1 MLNLKLISKLSTL
14 TIFQLETTPFSMY
27 TIQLSQFLINEQIQL
42 KNHLYERAQNIL
54 RQAEAIENSNQSRII
69 NDVLKETLTAVDK
82 AYSENK

>member
-1 MLNLKLISKLSTL
+1 V
-14 TIFQLETTPFSMY
+14 
-27 TIQLSQFLINEQIQL
+27 